1 MVPPGINLCLFSSYV
16 YILRFRRARKISPI
30 IFWVAVSMFCF
41 STAHVALGFY
51 RLIRGFIE
59 LCNAPGGPGAYFADV
74 STPPNV
80 LKVLVSPNAVFCAA
94 HHESVMELPVAPLI
108 VDCELGTTVPPC
120 T

>member
-1 MVPPGINLCLFSSYV
+1 M
-16 YILRFRRARKISPI
+16 

-59 LCNAPGGPGAYFADV
+59 LRDAPGGPGAYFADV

-80 LKVLVSPNAVFCAA
+80 LKVTIHSVNSILGDSIVVSNALQYCYV
-94 HHESVMELPVAPLI
+94 
-108 VDCELGTTVPPC
+108 G
-120 T
+120 